1 MTEQTLTAADFIQ
14 FAKQTQAPLA
24 DLFEAV
30 SSANNWQDR
39 YRQLMQGAKLLPA
52 LPPELQT
59 ETARVRG
66 CESAAWLYHCQVEG
80 KHLFIADSEARIV
93 KGLIALLLHAVNN
106 SDSQTLAQ
114 FEPKAY
120 LKRLGLEGQLSPSRS
135 NGLYALISR
144 IIELSRE

>member
-39 YRQLMQGAKLLPA
+39 YRQLMQGAKQLPA

-59 ETARVRG
+59 EAARVRG
-66 CESAAWLYHCQVEG
+66 CESAAWLYHYQIDG
-80 KHLFIADSEARIV
+80 KHLFIADSDARIV
-93 KGLIALLLHAVNN
+93 KGLIALLLHAMNN

-120 LKRLGLEGQLSPSRS
+120 LKQLGLEGQLSPSRS

-144 IIELSRE
+144 IIELSQC